1 MLSCPHEHAPSA
13 TVRAANG
20 TVYALT
26 MSPGEAAVLLGLGR
40 SAAYEMVQQGTWPTP
55 LTPAG
60 KVTRRILR
68 LPLLQYAAIPYEF
81 VNQRQ
86 QQQA

>member
-1 MLSCPHEHAPSA
+1 VLPCPHEHATLRHRPRGQGHRLRPDD
-13 TVRAANG
+13 V
-20 TVYALT
+20 
-26 MSPGEAAVLLGLGR
+26 PGEAATLLGLGR
-40 SAAYEMVQQGTWPTP
+40 SSAYEMVQQGTWPTP

-60 KVTRRILR
+60 QVTRRILT

-86 QQQA
+86 LQA